1 MDAKTLAAAAGID
14 GALAMKWADPLT
26 TAMDNFAVI
35 TPTRQ
40 AHFIAQIGHESGSFA
55 RLTENLN
62 YSAEGLLKT
71 WPSRFDKATASAAAR
86 NPERIANIVY
96 GGRMGNVNPGDGWKY
111 RGRGLIQLTG
121 RENYR
126 QAANSLGLEL
136 LVHPELLEH
145 PGEAAMVA
153 AWFWADR
160 GLNTLADAGKLEAIT
175 RKINGGVNGLVDRQ
189 ERYLRAA
196 RVLGV

>member
-1 MDAKTLAAAAGID
+1 MDARTLAAAANID

-26 TAMDNFAVI
+26 RAMDMFAI
-35 TPTRQ
+35 LTPKRQ
-40 AHFIAQIGHESGSFA
+40 AHFIAQVGHESGSFA
-55 RLTENLN
+55 RLVENLN

-71 WPSRFDKATASAAAR
+71 WPARFDKASASAAAR
-86 NPERIANIVY
+86 SPEQIANIVY
-96 GGRMGNVNPGDGWKY
+96 GGRMGNVNAGDGWKY

-126 QAANSLGLEL
+126 QAANALGLEL
-136 LVHPELLEH
+136 LVHPELLER
-145 PGEAAMVA
+145 PGEAAIVA
-153 AWFWADR
+153 AWYWADR

-189 ERYLRAA
+189 ERYLLAA
-196 RVLGV
+196 KVLGV

>member
-1 MDAKTLAAAAGID
+1 MDARTLAAAANID

-26 TAMDNFAVI
+26 RAMEMFAI
-35 TPTRQ
+35 LTPRRQ

-71 WPSRFDKATASAAAR
+71 WPSRFDKVTASAAAR

-96 GGRMGNVNPGDGWKY
+96 GGRMGNINAGDGWKY

-126 QAANSLGLEL
+126 QAANALGFEL
-136 LVHPELLEH
+136 LVHPELLER
-145 PGEAAMVA
+145 PGEAATVA
-153 AWFWADR
+153 AWYWADR
-160 GLNTLADAGKLEAIT
+160 GLNTLADGDKLEAIT

-189 ERYLRAA
+189 ERYLLAS

>member
-1 MDAKTLAAAAGID
+1 MDAKTLARAANID
-14 GALAMKWADPLT
+14 GALAMKWAEPLT
-26 TAMDNFAVI
+26 AAMDMFAIV
-35 TPTRQ
+35 TPIRR

-55 RLTENLN
+55 RLVENLN
-62 YSAEGLLKT
+62 YSAEGLLRT

-96 GGRMGNVNPGDGWKY
+96 GGRMGNTDPGDGWKY

-126 QAANSLGLEL
+126 RAANATGLEL

-145 PGEAAMVA
+145 TGEAATVA
-153 AWFWADR
+153 AWYWADR
-160 GLNTLADAGKLEAIT
+160 GLNPLADAGKLEAIT

-189 ERYLRAA
+189 ERYLVAA

>member
-1 MDAKTLAAAAGID
+1 MDAQTLAKAANID
-14 GALAMKWADPLT
+14 GALALKWAEPLT
-26 TAMDNFAVI
+26 RAMGYFAIV
-35 TPTRQ
+35 TPIRQ

-55 RLTENLN
+55 RLVENLN

-71 WPSRFDKATASAAAR
+71 WPARFDKGTAAWAAR
-86 NPERIANIVY
+86 QPQRIANIVY
-96 GGRMGNVNPGDGWKY
+96 GGRMGNINADDGWKY

-126 QAANSLGLEL
+126 QAANALGIEL
-136 LVHPELLEH
+136 LVHPELLEQ
-145 PGEAAMVA
+145 PGEAATTA
-153 AWFWADR
+153 AWYWADR

-189 ERYLRAA
+189 ERYLLAA